1 MANEIQQF
9 LRDHGISEVE
19 AIIPDMA
26 GIARG
31 KVMPAEKFA
40 EDSSMRLPESI
51 FLQTVTGDYPFDT
64 SSAMSPAEMDI
75 VLKADPKTVRVVPW
89 AAEPTA
95 QVIHDCYYSD
105 GRRVTMAPRQVLQ
118 HVLELYEQRGWEPV
132 VAPELEFYLVEPNID
147 ADYQLK
153 PPIGR
158 SGRAEPGRQSYSI
171 AAVNE
176 FDPLFDDVYAFC
188 EAQEIEIDT
197 LIHEDGP
204 AQMEI
209 NLLHGEALGLADQ
222 AFLFKRTM
230 REAALRHKMYATF
243 MAKPHAKEPGSAMH
257 IHQSILDTK
266 TRKNIFSNPDGTPS
280 ALFFSHIAGLQR
292 YVPAAMS
299 LFASNVNSYRRMTR
313 YLSAPINVQ
322 WGYDNRTA
330 GLRVPFSSPEAR
342 RVENRLGGADAN
354 PYIALATS
362 LACGYLGMT
371 EGLQPTEPVTGS
383 AHEMP
388 FALPRSLDEALSRL
402 RDCEPLVTL
411 LGEPFVAAY
420 TLVKQAEY
428 EVFLQVISSWERE
441 HLLLNV

>member
-1 MANEIQQF
+1 MATEIQQF
-9 LRDHGISEVE
+9 FRDHGIAEVE

-31 KVMPAEKFA
+31 KIMPAEKFA
-40 EDSSMRLPESI
+40 EDEGMRLPESI
-51 FLQTVTGDYPFDT
+51 FLQTVTGDYPPDT
-64 SSAMSPAEMDI
+64 TEAMSQAEIDI

-95 QVIHDCYYSD
+95 QVIHDCFYSD
-105 GRRVTMAPRQVLQ
+105 GRRVMMAPRHLLR
-118 HVLELYEQRGWEPV
+118 HVLELYAQRGWEAV
-132 VAPELEFYLVEPNID
+132 VAPELEFYLIEPNTD

-153 PPIGR
+153 PPVGR
-158 SGRAEPGRQSYSI
+158 SGRSESGRQSYSI

-176 FDPLFDDVYAFC
+176 FDPLFDDIYAFC
-188 EAQEIEIDT
+188 EAQDIEIDT

-209 NLLHGEALGLADQ
+209 NLLHGEPMDLADQ
-222 AFLFKRTM
+222 AFLFKRTA

-257 IHQSILDTK
+257 IHQSILDKK
-266 TRKNIFSNPDGTPS
+266 TRKNIFSGEDGTPS

-292 YVPAAMS
+292 YIPAAMS
-299 LFASNVNSYRRMTR
+299 LFCSNVNSYRRMTR

-330 GLRVPFSSPEAR
+330 GLRVPMSPPEAR
-342 RVENRLGGADAN
+342 RIENRVGGADAN
-354 PYIALATS
+354 PYIAIAAS
-362 LACGYLGMT
+362 LACGYLGMV
-371 EGLQPTEPVTGS
+371 EGLQPTEPVSGS
-383 AHEMP
+383 AHELP
-388 FALPRSLDEALSRL
+388 FSLPRSLDEALVRL
-402 RDCEPLVTL
+402 RDCEPLL
-411 LGEPFVAAY
+411 EILGEPFVAAY
-420 TLVKQAEY
+420 TIVKQAEH